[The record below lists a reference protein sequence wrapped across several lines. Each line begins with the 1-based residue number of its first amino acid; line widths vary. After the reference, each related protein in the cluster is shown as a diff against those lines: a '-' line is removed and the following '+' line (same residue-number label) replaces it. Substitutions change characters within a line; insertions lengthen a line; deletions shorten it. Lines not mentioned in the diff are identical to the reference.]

1 MALRFAGIMFC
12 LSRYGIWLSLRFN
25 LGLVVEEKTT
35 EFSSTSL
42 DSMYYFRQHASVRHT
57 GDELLSVQ

>member
-1 MALRFAGIMFC
+1 MG
-12 LSRYGIWLSLRFN
+12 YGYPLGFN

-42 DSMYYFRQHASVRHT
+42 DSMYYFRQHASMRHT